1 MNILG
6 NPMARLLQEPFKLTF
21 SFAAL
26 LSISMTI
33 APSPAIAQNCFQKD
47 GATICCD
54 GNGNCV
60 RK

>member
-1 MNILG
+1 
-6 NPMARLLQEPFKLTF
+6 MARLLQDPFKLTF

-33 APSPAIAQNCFQKD
+33 APLSAIAQNCFQKD